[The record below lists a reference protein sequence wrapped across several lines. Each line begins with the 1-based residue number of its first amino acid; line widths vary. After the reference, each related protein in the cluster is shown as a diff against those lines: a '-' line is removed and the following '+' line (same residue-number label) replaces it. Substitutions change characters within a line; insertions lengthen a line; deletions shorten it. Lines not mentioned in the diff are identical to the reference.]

1 MGDVVPLFG
10 ASNGAAK
17 NKNKKY
23 IMALDGRRLMIYYT
37 TTNQKQAAATE
48 GTMKGR
54 RDEREA
60 RGKHDTIVSG
70 GITLN
75 GD

>member
-10 ASNGAAK
+10 ASNGGERQK
-17 NKNKKY
+17 
-23 IMALDGRRLMIYYT
+23 IDGRQLNISHT

-54 RDEREA
+54 RDEREV
-60 RGKHDTIVSG
+60 RGKHDTIVLGRHYS
-70 GITLN
+70 
-75 GD
+75 